1 MTNLSTKQL
10 VLKPQD
16 LVVAIKV
23 SVHRNIDYRLIDLAR
38 ELNMALSAVHG
49 SIRRCEQARLI
60 SRSAGTIRALR
71 QSVREFVV
79 HGAKYAF
86 PGQLG
91 ASTRGM
97 PTAIGAP
104 VLAVHFEKRESLSP
118 VWPDAQG
125 DVWGPS
131 LPPIC
136 PSVPIAAAND
146 AALYDVL
153 ALLDALRVGAARERE
168 LAIRALDERLL

>member
-1 MTNLSTKQL
+1 MANLSSKQL

-23 SVHRNIDYRLIDLAR
+23 SVNRNKDYRLIELAE

-79 HGAKYAF
+79 HGARYAF

-104 VLAVHFEKRESLSP
+104 VLAIYFEKSESLSP
-118 VWPDAQG
+118 VWPDPHG
-125 DVWGPS
+125 EVWGPS
-131 LPPIC
+131 LLPIY
-136 PSVPIAAAND
+136 PSVPFAAARD
-146 AALYDVL
+146 DALYDVL

-168 LAIRALDERLL
+168 LAVKTLDERLL